1 MGGVTYLY
9 FGDVFVIPHDSKY
22 ANLRQ
27 KITFDTSCGK
37 SQTFHCSNVTTMESF
52 RLSTA
57 RVGCD
62 FLLQIGIL
70 RAKGYNKNV
79 PKVQVCNPTHTPS
92 RTLYIWVAIVVLY

>member
-1 MGGVTYLY
+1 M
-9 FGDVFVIPHDSKY
+9 
-22 ANLRQ
+22 
-27 KITFDTSCGK
+27 K
-37 SQTFHCSNVTTMESF
+37 SL

-57 RVGCD
+57 RVECD

-92 RTLYIWVAIVVLY
+92 RTLYIWVAIVVFY